1 MMSWH
6 TGAFFASLSLW
17 AVAVLFVAPET
28 SPEPHSAGGGARQQ
42 PCSWRSAAVTLFC
55 AAVMSVGYCKLRLY
69 LDEMSDALAAG
80 RTGLNPYH
88 VDQPAKSPAG
98 FAFTSA
104 DEARRTQVARA
115 LLNCHD
121 QATEFLTSYSS
132 DMLELEDKFRTS
144 VRMLV
149 EDIGSWNNEI
159 AMIVREMRVVPPAP
173 PAPPPPSFPAFSAG
187 SAQTPSQDA
196 AYNDDSVWSQR
207 APSGSSSPS
216 GTAPRGDSRAMLVTK
231 GRRPNKS
238 DSASTG
244 STRVARKSSPVSTDL
259 EVADHAAAA
268 REVPGGGADS
278 AGRSVRRADVARENG
293 MLNVRRRVANTRGS
307 DDSPPEPHTF
317 DDPRSP
323 AAENARIELEDA
335 VEQRGKMTPNGT
347 TASEAEDPLGPSYGD
362 ERQKDA
368 APPPPT
374 EDAATTSHGPPQ
386 LKGKDDDGDKAS
398 AEDKNKAL
406 G

>member
-28 SPEPHSAGGGARQQ
+28 SPEPHSAGGGARLQ

-69 LDEMSDALAAG
+69 LDEISDALTAG

-88 VDQPAKSPAG
+88 VDHLAKSPAG
-98 FAFTSA
+98 FNFTSA
-104 DEARRTQVARA
+104 DEVTVTRA

-121 QATEFLTSYSS
+121 QATDFLMSYSS
-132 DMLELEDKFRTS
+132 DMLELEDRFRTS

-159 AMIVREMRVVPPAP
+159 AVIVREMRVVPPAP

-187 SAQTPSQDA
+187 SAQTASLDA

-207 APSGSSSPS
+207 VPSGSSSPS
-216 GTAPRGDSRAMLVTK
+216 GAAPRGDSRAMLVTK
-231 GRRPNKS
+231 GRRLNKS
-238 DSASTG
+238 DNASTG
-244 STRVARKSSPVSTDL
+244 STRVVRKSNPVSTDL
-259 EVADHAAAA
+259 EVADHAAAV

-278 AGRSVRRADVARENG
+278 AGRTVRRADVARENG

-323 AAENARIELEDA
+323 AAENVRIELEGA

-347 TASEAEDPLGPSYGD
+347 TTSEAEDPLGPSYGD
-362 ERQKDA
+362 DRQKDA
-368 APPPPT
+368 APPPPPK
-374 EDAATTSHGPPQ
+374 EDAATPHGPPQ
-386 LKGKDDDGDKAS
+386 LKGKDDDGDGAS